1 MLIYKIQRVLN
12 TKCCLDLCPKIKK
25 ITRIFFHKK
34 IIPYRLIDEYT
45 TIVGVKKML
54 IISIKGKNG

>member
-1 MLIYKIQRVLN
+1 MLPRSV
-12 TKCCLDLCPKIKK
+12 CPKIKK

-54 IISIKGKNG
+54 IISIKGKNGWIFENFREWTNL